1 MKMITAI
8 VPVVRQMV
16 LITATA
22 VVFPFSQSLAEPD
35 TNIVWPNSQTSETTE
50 NEVAAEPS
58 AEALD
63 ITGNLGGEA
72 SDINSATD
80 EELIIY
86 PNASTLGQAS
96 SDENSLNPSDTL
108 QTQPTTAVTR
118 SAPTVT
124 LNAKDPNAVRLATI
138 GVETDAIGGLGRTMW
153 QDSSV
158 EDVMT
163 IMTHLP
169 ERTAS
174 VTLDQLLRHI
184 IISRAMPPQ
193 GGTQQANAYLAMR
206 MEWLGAR
213 GQSEVMAN
221 FVRQLPQDQM
231 WIEQGKFL
239 IDHDLITRNDED
251 ACRRAEEYRAIDED
265 EARAE
270 YWSKIQVF
278 CALRSGEDALAGF
291 QLDLLQDRG
300 VDDAMFYSL
309 IRARL
314 NGSVPN
320 TPGDVRPTGLNIA
333 LMDLE
338 NILITPDLH
347 SQMPISLGQ
356 SLASI
361 GFVDPDTA
369 YLQYG
374 MSFHHR
380 HHSLTDQM
388 LAWPFIPEA
397 NIPVALAITQF
408 SDQGLGARDPISDA
422 SQRIMLWQ
430 SLLKLDDAEEKLNIT
445 LLALQHDL
453 DRISGEALAVWSPHL
468 SASLGDMPPPS
479 ADLADDYDRAALL
492 LAIAG
497 MDLPDGYIASPRQM
511 AWQELEAAVMA
522 GSLSQEMLR
531 DMDAQDAAPLLLRVG
546 VSVSPLAETD
556 RFTRRPQLAATGSRL
571 DYPDTV
577 MLAQHPVSKKPAET
591 VMMIAAILGD
601 MPLHQLDRDDA
612 ATLAGALYDAGL
624 IRESR
629 LFAIEI
635 MRSWGGY
642 RAGHMIEEKDATA
655 S

>member
-1 MKMITAI
+1 MKMITAVTPMI
-8 VPVVRQMV
+8 RQMV
-16 LITATA
+16 LITAT
-22 VVFPFSQSLAEPD
+22 VFVFPFSQSLAEPD
-35 TNIVWPNSQTSETTE
+35 TGIVWPKSQTTETTQNAVSTE
-50 NEVAAEPS
+50 SS

-63 ITGNLGGEA
+63 ITGNLGGESSVISEVA
-72 SDINSATD
+72 DDA
-80 EELIIY
+80 LIVY
-86 PNASTLGQAS
+86 PNASAS
-96 SDENSLNPSDTL
+96 DQEEDDNVSLNPTN
-108 QTQPTTAVTR
+108 TINR

-124 LNAKDPNAVRLATI
+124 LSAKDPNAVRLATI
-138 GVETDAIGGLGRTMW
+138 GVETNAIGVLGRTMW

-163 IMTHLP
+163 IMTYLP

-174 VTLDQLLRHI
+174 VTLDHLLHHI
-184 IISRAMPPQ
+184 ITSRAMPPQ

-206 MEWLGAR
+206 MDWLGAR
-213 GQSEVMAN
+213 GKSDVMAS

-231 WIEQGKFL
+231 WIEQGRFL

-265 EARAE
+265 AVRAE

-278 CALRSGEDALAGF
+278 CALRSGEDSLAGF

-314 NGSVPN
+314 NGSTPQ
-320 TPGDVRPTGLNIA
+320 TPGDARPTGLNIA

-347 SQMPISLGQ
+347 RQMPISLGQ
-356 SLASI
+356 SLSSI

-380 HHSLTDQM
+380 HQTLTDQM

-408 SDQGLGARDPISDA
+408 SDEGFGARNPISDA

-430 SLLKLDDAEEKLNIT
+430 SLLKLNNAEEKLNIT
-445 LLALQHDL
+445 LIALQHDL

-468 SASLGDMPPPS
+468 SASLGDMAPPS
-479 ADLADDYDRAALL
+479 AELAPEYDRAALL

-497 MDLPDGYIASPRQM
+497 VKMPDGYIASQRQI
-511 AWQELEAAVMA
+511 AWQELETAVMA
-522 GSLSQEMLR
+522 GSVSQEMLR
-531 DMDAQDAAPLLLRVG
+531 NMDAQDAALLLARVG
-546 VSVSPLAETD
+546 VSVSPLAEIDT
-556 RFTRRPQLAATGSRL
+556 FARRPQLAGTGSRL
-571 DYPDTV
+571 DYPDMV
-577 MLAQHPVSKKPAET
+577 MLAQHPVSNKPAET

-612 ATLAGALYDAGL
+612 AILAGALYDAGL
-624 IRESR
+624 ITESR
-629 LFAIEI
+629 QFAIEI

-642 RAGHMIEEKDATA
+642 RAARMIEEKDATA